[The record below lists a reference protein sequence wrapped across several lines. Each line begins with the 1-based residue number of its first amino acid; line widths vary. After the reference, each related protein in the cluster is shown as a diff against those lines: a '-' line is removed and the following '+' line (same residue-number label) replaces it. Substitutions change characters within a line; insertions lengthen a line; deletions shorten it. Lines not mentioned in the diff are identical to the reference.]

1 MREELTVVS
10 SAYRLSTPETS
21 VAEFIGTP
29 FESIARRSLD
39 GAYGVELE

>member
-1 MREELTVVS
+1 MEL
-10 SAYRLSTPETS
+10 PETS

-39 GAYGVELE
+39 GAYLSAKLVC